1 MQWVQIQSLA
11 RPENKDPSCHT
22 AWLKKIFL
30 IKKNTVRYIVTER
43 QKEIQK
49 AVDYPKKSE
58 I

>member
-30 IKKNTVRYIVTER
+30 IKKNSVRYIVTER

-49 AVDYPKKSE
+49 AVDYPKKK
-58 I
+58 